1 MGYKALWTN
10 SAIKTAEDVVNYLR
24 KEWTNKEVDN
34 FLNKTDN
41 IIATI
46 ESNPKLFIAS
56 TKRPNVHLA
65 LIYRRT
71 FLVYKIYP
79 QKRHIVLLLF
89 WGPKQN
95 PKKFKY

>member
-10 SAIKTAEDVVNYLR
+10 SSIKTAED
-24 KEWTNKEVDN
+24 VDN

-89 WGPKQN
+89 LGPKQN
-95 PKKFKY
+95 SKKFKY

>member
-1 MGYKALWTN
+1 MSYKTFWTN
-10 SAIKTAEDVVNYLR
+10 RAIKTAEDVVNYLR
-24 KEWTNKEVDN
+24 EEWTKKEVDG
-34 FLNKTDN
+34 FLNKTDD

-56 TKRPNVHLA
+56 KKRPNVHLA

-79 QKRHIVLLLF
+79 QKKQIVLLLF
-89 WGPKQN
+89 WEPKQN